1 MFVKKIIAQSR
12 ALLEALF
19 VLQCGL
25 VIDNQRVTWT
35 AFAILAMFNIQER
48 RRRRAG
54 QLVNDDEVEERLGR
68 DEQEELLGRMAEV
81 ENMVQDPNSSVLR
94 DPAALAVVRVPAA
107 RLEREDLNEPGPS
120 RSSRQRLKCP
130 VPGCPITRSSQEAL
144 DVHTAHRQQP

>member
-1 MFVKKIIAQSR
+1 M
-12 ALLEALF
+12 ALRISD
-19 VLQCGL
+19 
-25 VIDNQRVTWT
+25 IDNQRVTWT

-68 DEQEELLGRMAEV
+68 VEQEELLGRMAEV